1 MGREKLFYCPRGEER
16 KTLYLN
22 NLQRPPHHPATLNP
36 SAKSIDEL
44 TWRRV
49 LGSLGERLGKA
60 EIERW
65 LSDVQLLSIQ
75 GDVAI
80 LSIPSRLHREW
91 IVTRYEKAI
100 CAELAVSRC
109 QFELREVDLDQI
121 FSDPPSPTSG
131 QSAPTPRK
139 PAPELPSAK
148 PSEIHASRPLV
159 LKPDYTFEDFVV
171 GPCNRFAHAAARG
184 VADRPAI
191 AFNPLFLH
199 GRVGLGKTHLIQAV
213 AHRLLEDE
221 PNLNIVFLSCEQFVN
236 HFIQALQAGDINS
249 FRQRYRAADVLIV
262 DDIQLLANKARTQEE
277 FFHTFNELHNAG
289 KQIVLSSDSTPQDI
303 PSLQERL
310 VSRFKWGLVA
320 EIEPPCFETRV
331 AILKQKADV
340 GGIELPQDVAN
351 LVAEHVP
358 NNVRELEGTL
368 TRIRA
373 MASLTNRPI
382 DFALARE
389 VLASSSLIR
398 ARSIRIDDIL
408 ETVCRHFSSSVSELQ
423 SKKRTQSVVFPR
435 QVAMFLARRMTELSL
450 GEIGGYFGGRDHST
464 VVYALEKIEARRRVD
479 SDFSLLLGELE
490 RRTREDIEGK

>member
-1 MGREKLFYCPRGEER
+1 M
-16 KTLYLN
+16 
-22 NLQRPPHHPATLNP
+22 NP
-36 SAKSIDEL
+36 TAKSIDEL

-49 LGSLGERLGKA
+49 LGSLGEQLGKA
-60 EIERW
+60 EIDRW

-75 GDVAI
+75 EDVAT
-80 LSIPSRLHREW
+80 LSVPSRLHQEW
-91 IVTRYEKAI
+91 IVARYEEAI
-100 CAELAVSRC
+100 RAELSVSQC
-109 QFELREVDLDQI
+109 QFELHEVDLGQI
-121 FSDPPSPTSG
+121 LEDPSDATFAQNTQTAPTQAPES
-131 QSAPTPRK
+131 SAPKTQAPPLAE
-139 PAPELPSAK
+139 PAAVL
-148 PSEIHASRPLV
+148 PLV
-159 LKPDYTFEDFVV
+159 LKPDYTFDCFVV
-171 GPCNRFAHAAARG
+171 GPCNRFAYAAARG

-199 GRVGLGKTHLIQAV
+199 GSVGLGKTHLMQAI
-213 AHRLLEDE
+213 AHRLLDDE

-262 DDIQLLANKARTQEE
+262 DDIQLLANKTRTQEE

-289 KQIVLSSDSTPQDI
+289 KQIVLSSDSPPQDI

-340 GGIELPQDVAN
+340 AGIELPQDVAA
-351 LVAEHVP
+351 LVAENVP

-382 DFALARE
+382 DFGLARE
-389 VLASSSLIR
+389 ILASSSQIR

-408 ETVCRHFSSSVSELQ
+408 GTVCRHFSSSVSEIQ

-435 QVAMFLARRMTELSL
+435 QVAMFLARRLTELSL

-464 VVYALEKIEARRRVD
+464 VVYALEKIEARRRVE
-479 SDFSLLLGELE
+479 SEFSLLLGELE
-490 RRTREDIEGK
+490 RRVREDIEGK